1 MGILIK
7 RTPKITTALCIAFLA
22 LSAAV
27 GSADVLPTAE
37 DINSLSR
44 RANLAAAAFAA
55 DSFELRMK
63 YEYGGAF
70 LKQEDEENLRKIAQ
84 KASGNLGAIAE
95 NQKHLKQQIEDYQG
109 DDWDSRYGSTGLWRK
124 LSTDLYKTRLS
135 KCQIGF
141 YLALASDQPKRDT
154 RLHNVLTEI
163 DSLNLP
169 RLPAKSQLL
178 KAKTLAI
185 LGRTSPTYKP
195 PAKREFDAL
204 MERSDMAHST
214 VFTIAMERIKLLGEP
229 QPGRLEQMTK
239 NIAQSSCAD
248 DFELI
253 LSLAFLQRR
262 YDSEAFEKTVQLF
275 PQTEDFIG
283 SLILSDISSS
293 KTRDI
298 SVFEAE
304 LAVQTAWKNKAQNHK
319 IVLSHLVEIEKFQT
333 PLILYVTAVA
343 LADSSP
349 ARAVNLLKKAS
360 SLQQLQKSDRL
371 NIEPDKI
378 ADQAARLAYNLFV
391 EDLNNCPLAIEAF
404 ENYITIAQQK
414 IDEELGYLYSTILN
428 NCGRPGKATEL
439 LEKIAD
445 TPTHSWR
452 SRAKLELITG
462 TIRQKQYENPQH
474 KIRLALQFSDLI
486 TDNNDCQY
494 ADEAMVLLGEI
505 IDQIETCQK
514 ETEQFSAII
523 QACKKLARFCCGC
536 LEGPQYRQGS
546 LYLAEVS
553 VFAADKDSEK
563 LSEVEKLLSNLA
575 EDGNDVDLVRCRA
588 RLLIGQGEFEEA
600 GRLWSQICQVR
611 KNETA
616 SATRRSWKWWRAK
629 YYQLYCWAE
638 CAGTQNKDV
647 LHTIEVLENSFTNIP
662 PLWAEKFGFLKEKM
676 K

>member
-1 MGILIK
+1 
-7 RTPKITTALCIAFLA
+7 
-22 LSAAV
+22 
-27 GSADVLPTAE
+27 
-37 DINSLSR
+37 
-44 RANLAAAAFAA
+44 
-55 DSFELRMK
+55 MK
-63 YEYGGAF
+63 YEYNGVF
-70 LKQEDEENLRKIAQ
+70 LKEEDEENLRKITQ
-84 KASGNLGAIAE
+84 KAGHDLGAIAE
-95 NQKHLKQQIEDYQG
+95 EQKRLKQQIEDYQG
-109 DDWDSRYGSTGLWRK
+109 DDWDRRYGSTSLWRK

-135 KCQIGF
+135 KCQIDF
-141 YLALASDQPKRDT
+141 YLALTYKQSQRDT
-154 RLHNVLTEI
+154 ILHNILTEI

-185 LGRTSPTYKP
+185 LGRTNPTYKP
-195 PAKREFDAL
+195 LAKREFDEM

-214 VFTIAMERIKLLGEP
+214 VFTIAMERIKLLGKP
-229 QPGRLEQMTK
+229 QSGRLEQIAK
-239 NIAQSSCAD
+239 NIAQSKCAD

-253 LSLAFLQRR
+253 LSLVFLQRR

-275 PQTEDFIG
+275 PETEDFIG
-283 SLILSDISSS
+283 SLILSDISSN
-293 KTRDI
+293 KIQDI

-319 IVLSHLVEIEKFQT
+319 TVLSHLVEIEKFQT
-333 PLILYVTAVA
+333 PLILYVTAVS

-371 NIEPDKI
+371 DIAADKI
-378 ADQAARLAYNLFV
+378 ADQAAQLAHNLFV
-391 EDLNNCPLAIEAF
+391 
-404 ENYITIAQQK
+404 T
-414 IDEELGYLYSTILN
+414 
-428 NCGRPGKATEL
+428 
-439 LEKIAD
+439 D
-445 TPTHSWR
+445 TQ
-452 SRAKLELITG
+452 AKLELIAQ

-494 ADEAMVLLGEI
+494 ADEAMVLLSEI

-523 QACKKLARFCCGC
+523 QACKKLARFCCDC
-536 LEGPQYRQGS
+536 LEGPQYRQAG

-553 VFAADKDSEK
+553 VFAADKEK
-563 LSEVEKLLSNLA
+563 LSEVEKLLSSLA
-575 EDGNDVDLVRCRA
+575 EDGNDVGLVRCRA
-588 RLLIGQGEFEEA
+588 RLLAGQGKFEEA

-616 SATRRSWKWWRAK
+616 LATRRSWKWWRAK
-629 YYQLYCWAE
+629 YYQLYCWAN
-638 CAGTQNKDV
+638 CAGTQKKDV
-647 LHTIEVLENSFTNIP
+647 LHTIEVLESSFTNIP